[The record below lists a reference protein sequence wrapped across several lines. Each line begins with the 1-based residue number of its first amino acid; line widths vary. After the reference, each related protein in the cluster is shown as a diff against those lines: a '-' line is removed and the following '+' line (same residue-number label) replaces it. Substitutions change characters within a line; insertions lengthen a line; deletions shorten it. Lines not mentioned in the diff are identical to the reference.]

1 MSNQNPRDYTNLS
14 KNLCITQMSE
24 ASKTRRLVRYLIQE
38 NAGVEESWT
47 SQLMSI
53 LCEYYVTI
61 HQYYELLGEVLF
73 EAPFNEERPEYLMV
87 DMYKVK
93 TLRAHV
99 SLLQINEY
107 DLLYNYRISLTI
119 H

>member
-1 MSNQNPRDYTNLS
+1 MNGGDPGDYTNLS

-24 ASKTRRLVRYLIQE
+24 ASKTKRLIKYLIKE
-38 NAGVEESWT
+38 NAIIEDSWANK
-47 SQLMSI
+47 LMPI
-53 LCEYYVTI
+53 LCEYYATI

-73 EAPFNEERPEYLMV
+73 EAPLNEERSEYLMV
-87 DMYKVK
+87 DTYKIE